1 MIRCLSFAKP
11 IWTVSFGSVNI
22 FVCLM
27 SNGFECT
34 KTTIIEYRSISWS
47 KTEFSPI
54 LIGLNLENQKEWNDF
69 TVPVLRMVVC
79 SSWRYV
85 IFFSLTLQSWLS
97 SEISELAQKKSHV
110 IVHVHHCQP
119 SRVPMKAWIYL
130 VPTAPRYGICR
141 HNSIFNN
148 GLATNEDEWRKW
160 YIPFLHSR
168 FFFETFRHIIIMFG
182 QFIEIFK

>member
-22 FVCLM
+22 LVCLM

-85 IFFSLTLQSWLS
+85 IFFFHSLYRADCLQKFQNLRKKNRMWLCMCITVS
-97 SEISELAQKKSHV
+97 LHGSQWKHEFILSQLHHV
-110 IVHVHHCQP
+110 TASADTIQYSITAWP
-119 SRVPMKAWIYL
+119 PMKM
-130 VPTAPRYGICR
+130 
-141 HNSIFNN
+141 NEENDIFHS
-148 GLATNEDEWRKW
+148 
-160 YIPFLHSR
+160 YIPD
-168 FFFETFRHIIIMFG
+168 FFSKHFVISS
-182 QFIEIFK
+182 